1 MQNSHMSYA
10 KTVLAFSG
18 VDDWLVYLKRTP
30 HPHPSLCFF
39 FFKVF
44 NCSMMGLVPD
54 ICLFPQFAKE
64 VCDKYTNILKFSMG
78 QVFPCELNMHYLL
91 IFIETLWI
99 WLSPLRYEKLKTRI
113 LSEASVGAL
122 FIIHVTMWGP
132 NCDPDVTG
140 WPTARSASDLLV
152 TSLITFHLCN
162 LLSCTAFSSHSLF
175 HSKSLF
181 LKLRSS
187 FVIWNVRLFFNRL

>member
-54 ICLFPQFAKE
+54 ICLCPQFAKE
-64 VCDKYTNILKFSMG
+64 VCDKYTNILKLSMG

-91 IFIETLWI
+91 IFIETL
-99 WLSPLRYEKLKTRI
+99 
-113 LSEASVGAL
+113 
-122 FIIHVTMWGP
+122 
-132 NCDPDVTG
+132 
-140 WPTARSASDLLV
+140 
-152 TSLITFHLCN
+152 
-162 LLSCTAFSSHSLF
+162 
-175 HSKSLF
+175 
-181 LKLRSS
+181 
-187 FVIWNVRLFFNRL
+187 